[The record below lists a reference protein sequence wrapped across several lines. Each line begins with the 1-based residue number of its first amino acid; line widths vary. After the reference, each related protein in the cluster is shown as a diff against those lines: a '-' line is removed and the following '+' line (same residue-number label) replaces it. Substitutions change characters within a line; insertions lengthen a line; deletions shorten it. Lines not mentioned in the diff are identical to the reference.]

1 MNAFVK
7 FSNFMSQDR
16 AFDSHC
22 RFLGRALYKMIVLG
36 EGFGVVSQGFV
47 PGGGGSY

>member
-22 RFLGRALYKMIVLG
+22 HFLGRAFVQSDCPG